1 MDITA
6 TRLKL
11 RVLRTRLMS
20 IAGCTGLDRSLEARL
35 QRSGN
40 WSGEWVMFHLRQ
52 AVQAWGRVRLCFAGM
67 ISTNVRG
74 KLFVPVRLKVS
85 RHFG

>member
-20 IAGCTGLDRSLEARL
+20 IAGCTGLDRSLETSL
-35 QRSGN
+35 QRSGFLV
-40 WSGEWVMFHLRQ
+40 SESWVMFHLRQ
-52 AVQAWGRVRLCFAGM
+52 AVHEGAFGFVL
-67 ISTNVRG
+67 RG
-74 KLFVPVRLKVS
+74 
-85 RHFG
+85 